1 MSDKDTRMSFV
12 ASGGSFEGLDQ
23 FEREL
28 YPQLSVLLG
37 IQISSARDLAR
48 AKESLLPFQVV
59 LRVEAFTDGLVDPR
73 WLLVNGSR
81 FRRNRKHGYLSREDS
96 ERVILLAI
104 AIVHASVVFG
114 SKEKALRWL
123 QRIHPKLS
131 KDVTPLQLCITK
143 DGFLQVTERLYSI
156 EHGFAA

>member
-1 MSDKDTRMSFV
+1 MSDKDARMGFV
-12 ASGGSFEGLDQ
+12 TSGGSFEGSDA

-28 YPQLSVLLG
+28 YQKLSGLLG

-48 AKESLLPFQVV
+48 AKGSLLPFQVV
-59 LRVEAFTDGLVDPR
+59 LRVEAVTDGLVDPR

-81 FRRNRKHGYLSREDS
+81 FRRNRKQGYLSREDS
-96 ERVILLAI
+96 ERVIMVAT

-123 QRIHPKLS
+123 QQTYSKLS
-131 KDVTPLQLCITK
+131 KDVSALQLCITQE
-143 DGFLQVTERLYSI
+143 GFGQVTERLYSI